1 MAYQVNKTDGT
12 LLVDLI
18 DGIIDT
24 STTDLS
30 LVGRNYKG
38 YGESFN
44 ENFVKLLEN
53 FSNPNEPVSPIQ
65 GQLWYDTS
73 ENKLKIYDGTVFQS
87 AAGSYI
93 SNLQPSGAIQGDT
106 WYDTTKNQF
115 YLYSGL
121 EWTLIG
127 PSYTKNQGQ
136 TGVFADTIFDSG
148 LRGRT
153 VLKLFINNSLQAV
166 ISAGTDFNPNP
177 LPGNIIS
184 ELVTESNP
192 AGTIK
197 RGVNIL
203 PSTSDTID
211 DFKFRGTSLNSENLV
226 SAVGEIIPESR
237 LLKNDENGVIQGSLE
252 LQSSQGLTVGVNGET
267 THVIENG
274 YTIRN
279 TRANQDFNIVVNS
292 SGGVL
297 TSLSQSN
304 ALTIKSNTQRVG
316 IFNGNPSYNLDVT
329 GDVRVTGNLT
339 VEGDSVTT
347 NVETVEVEDKNIVLG
362 NVTTPTDLTAA
373 DGGITLKGATDKTFN
388 WVNGS
393 DSWTSSENIDLANNK
408 SYKINNVNILSQTT
422 IASSVVNSNLQ
433 NLGTL
438 TQLNVDTTRI
448 DGSTL
453 SRSSGTG
460 FTINVGG
467 DIDVSASKITNLLT
481 PTAGADA
488 TNKTYVDTQN
498 LTQRIIFGL
507 DTTGWA
513 STTNDQ
519 IILLLTNL
527 YPVAQVNNGK
537 QARVACTFYGNQ
549 TTDPINISGS
559 TVVST
564 VDVEPVG
571 GAGSPVTVVQG
582 ITLPNSLTTAVTLVV
597 SRETRAFIVANGV
610 WTVDAS
616 PSP

>member
-1 MAYQVNKTDGT
+1 M
-12 LLVDLI
+12 
-18 DGIIDT
+18 
-24 STTDLS
+24 
-30 LVGRNYKG
+30 
-38 YGESFN
+38 
-44 ENFVKLLEN
+44 
-53 FSNPNEPVSPIQ
+53 
-65 GQLWYDTS
+65 
-73 ENKLKIYDGTVFQS
+73 
-87 AAGSYI
+87 
-93 SNLQPSGAIQGDT
+93 
-106 WYDTTKNQF
+106 
-115 YLYSGL
+115 
-121 EWTLIG
+121 
-127 PSYTKNQGQ
+127 
-136 TGVFADTIFDSG
+136 
-148 LRGRT
+148 
-153 VLKLFINNSLQAV
+153 
-166 ISAGTDFNPNP
+166 
-177 LPGNIIS
+177 
-184 ELVTESNP
+184 
-192 AGTIK
+192 
-197 RGVNIL
+197 
-203 PSTSDTID
+203 
-211 DFKFRGTSLNSENLV
+211 
-226 SAVGEIIPESR
+226 
-237 LLKNDENGVIQGSLE
+237 
-252 LQSSQGLTVGVNGET
+252 
-267 THVIENG
+267 
-274 YTIRN
+274 
-279 TRANQDFNIVVNS
+279 
-292 SGGVL
+292 L

-571 GAGSPVTVVQG
+571 GTGSPVTVVQG